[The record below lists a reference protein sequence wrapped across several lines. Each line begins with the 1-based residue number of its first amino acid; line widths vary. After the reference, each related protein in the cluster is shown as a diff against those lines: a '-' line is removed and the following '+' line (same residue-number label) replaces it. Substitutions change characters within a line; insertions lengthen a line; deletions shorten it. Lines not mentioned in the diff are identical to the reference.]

1 MQPLNI
7 IFAGSGEFAVPS
19 LRQLL
24 DAGHRVSL
32 VVTQPDRPAG
42 RGARLTP
49 TAVAQL
55 AIERDLSLQ
64 RTENIDQLPLPAA
77 DLLVVIAFGQKIGPA
92 AIAHPRL
99 GAVNLHASL
108 LPRWRGA
115 APIHWAIIS
124 GDQVT
129 GNSVI
134 RLAQRMDAGAILGQT
149 RLQIGELETTGEL
162 HDRLA
167 VDGAQLLI
175 RVIDQLAGGT
185 AHPMAQDEA
194 LATRARKLSRQA
206 SHLDWNHTALD
217 LANQIRGLY
226 PWPGCHV
233 RLLDSA
239 GNAAGS
245 LALVRAKPIAG
256 SSSAPGQIDV
266 HGNVGTGDGQ
276 ALQIIEVQPE
286 GKRPMTLAAYRN
298 GHAWGAGMRLQ
309 SL

>member
-55 AIERDLSLQ
+55 AIERDLTLQ
-64 RTENIDQLPLPAA
+64 RTENIDQLPLPEA

-92 AIAHPRL
+92 AIASPRL

-115 APIHWAIIS
+115 APIHWAILS

-185 AHPMAQDEA
+185 AQPMAQDEA
-194 LATRARKLSRQA
+194 LATRAPKLSRQA
-206 SHLDWNHTALD
+206 SHLDWNRTALD
-217 LANQIRGLY
+217 LAHQIRGLY

-245 LALVRAKPIAG
+245 LTLVRAKPIAG
-256 SSSAPGQIDV
+256 GPSAPGQIDV
-266 HGNVGTGDGQ
+266 HGNLGTGDGQ

-298 GHAWGAGMRLQ
+298 GHAWRAGMRLQ